1 MTNIVE
7 GDFIKAIVNQN
18 VILNKN
24 QEDEWEEFP
33 KDH

>member
-7 GDFIKAIVNQN
+7 GDFIRVIVNQN

-24 QEDEWEEFP
+24 QEDEWE
-33 KDH
+33 